1 MYRLMFYTI
10 VAAGLLSAQD
20 AASLATLRQSAEHE
34 AQNWDTLAK
43 SLETRIR
50 GMLPCDPKIGAAVE
64 EVSRASDSRLSAFDR
79 YFRAALTE
87 TSARTAQA
95 AQLLD
100 FQSKAGSGFLE
111 TEHAEGVE
119 ERAGTE
125 NQISQLEATP
135 GRKAELIDSG
145 SALRAVAVL
154 TDRRNQVMVQQSTRG
169 DSLNESL
176 RALVSQSQA
185 AEEAMKALV
194 ADHANEA
201 TRWRAYYVARVARVE
216 AECSAINPT
225 AAPRPKADRG
235 KSPRTPAPRELAQ
248 RKLAPREP
256 AQ

>member
-1 MYRLMFYTI
+1 MYRLMLCTVFAT
-10 VAAGLLSAQD
+10 GLLSAQD
-20 AASLATLRQSAEHE
+20 AASLATLRQNAENE
-34 AQNWDTLAK
+34 AQTWDTLAK

-50 GMLPCDPKIGAAVE
+50 GMLPCDPKIAAAVE
-64 EVSRASDSRLSAFDR
+64 EVSRASEWRLSAFDR
-79 YFRAALTE
+79 YLRAALTE
-87 TSARTAQA
+87 TSARVTQA

-135 GRKAELIDSG
+135 GRKAELNDSVA
-145 SALRAVAVL
+145 ALRAVTVL
-154 TDRRNQVMVQQSTRG
+154 TERRNQVMAQQAAHG

-194 ADHANEA
+194 AAHANEA
-201 TRWRAYYVARVARVE
+201 TRWRAYYVAREVRVQ
-216 AECSAINPT
+216 AECAAINPT
-225 AAPRPKADRG
+225 AVPRPKADRG
-235 KSPRTPAPRELAQ
+235 KSGPRLAPKEVAQ
-248 RKLAPREP
+248 REP
-256 AQ
+256 TQ